1 MKANPLT
8 WFVEAMHQVMYSLA
22 TPQWWVIPSLL
33 VFGFAVFWIGF
44 TIFNRSSED
53 IGELL

>member
-1 MKANPLT
+1 
-8 WFVEAMHQVMYSLA
+8 VMYSLTA
-22 TPQWWVIPSLL
+22 PQWWVIPGLL
-33 VFGFAVFWIGF
+33 AFGFTVFWAGF